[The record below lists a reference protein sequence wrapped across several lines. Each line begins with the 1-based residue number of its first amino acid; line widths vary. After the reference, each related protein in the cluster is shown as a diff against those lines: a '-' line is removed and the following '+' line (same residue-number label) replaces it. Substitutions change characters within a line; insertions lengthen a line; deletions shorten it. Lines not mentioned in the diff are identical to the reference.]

1 MRAQWSRARPRTL
14 PAVARLLSLCV
25 ARIRAREHDCCMR
38 DPGAGA
44 ARRAPHH
51 GPLSRERRGP
61 PFFRHAPNRC
71 PTSSCP
77 PPPKA
82 EGERRR
88 HRLLSLSAPGGGEG
102 RGEVGVSSLSLGMPR
117 PWQGRRAPCTAP
129 SSRRATGPALSP
141 SSRGRRPRCAGRS
154 CRSARESCPWDRR
167 RRTRRA
173 CRPCA
178 SGWAA

>member
-88 HRLLSLSAPGGGEG
+88 HRLLSLSAPGGERG
-102 RGEVGVSSLSLGMPR
+102 RGEGGGVFSLARHAETMA
-117 PWQGRRAPCTAP
+117 RAP
-129 SSRRATGPALSP
+129 RAVHRTIVPEGDGPALSP